1 MHKRTKALAISKAV
15 KAAVYARDGG
25 CCVLCLSRYGLPEAH
40 YISRAQGGK
49 GIEENIVT
57 LCANCHRE
65 YDQGFHRQEI
75 REELREYLKKQYP
88 DWDESKLV
96 YDKWVEL
103 K

>member
-25 CCVLCLSRYGLPEAH
+25 CCVLCGSPRGLPCCH
-40 YISRAQGGK
+40 YLSRAQGGL

-57 LCANCHRE
+57 LCDNCHRE
-65 YDQGFHRQEI
+65 YDQGYHRQEI
-75 REELREYLKKQYP
+75 RAELREYLKKQYP